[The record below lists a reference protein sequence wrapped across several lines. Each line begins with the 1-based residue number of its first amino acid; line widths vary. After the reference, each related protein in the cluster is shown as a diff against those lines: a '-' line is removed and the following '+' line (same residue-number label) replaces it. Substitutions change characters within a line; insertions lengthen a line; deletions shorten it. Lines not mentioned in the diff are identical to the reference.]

1 MTGGAEDSAPF
12 FFTDKLDKWLNTALV
27 YGITEHEFWNMTLA
41 EVTRAVEAKQKVEKL
56 ELKQKAI
63 FDYKLA
69 NLIAIGFANRL
80 PDIWEM
86 YPTLFNSEEEIE
98 KREKKQAELSA
109 LRFINFAESFNK
121 RFTEDKK

>member
-1 MTGGAEDSAPF
+1 
-12 FFTDKLDKWLNTALV
+12 
-27 YGITEHEFWNMTLA
+27 MTLA
-41 EVTRAVEAKQKVEKL
+41 EITRAVEAKQMIEKQD
-56 ELKQKAI
+56 LKNKAI

-69 NLIAIGFANRL
+69 NLIAIGFANKL

-109 LRFINFAESFNK
+109 LKFINFAESFNK